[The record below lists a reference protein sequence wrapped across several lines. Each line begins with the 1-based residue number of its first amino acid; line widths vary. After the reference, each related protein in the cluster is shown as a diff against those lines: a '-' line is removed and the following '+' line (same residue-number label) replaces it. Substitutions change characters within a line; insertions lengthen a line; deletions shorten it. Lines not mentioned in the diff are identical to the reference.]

1 MRKLIFFITI
11 VSALVLIFSK
21 IEIIHQNIY
30 VNNVSEKISM
40 IKEKIKLIFFF
51 QVKEIKLKNVK
62 NLDNEQIYKNLSFK
76 VGEEYLFINLKKNL
90 KNLLNINELESAKIV
105 KKKNGIIEVLISE
118 KEPFLFWLKKDKKI
132 VIDKNGEVLNFK
144 NANFTNLKLLSGENA
159 NKNINSFY
167 KIIQKYPE
175 LENKIV
181 KFDFIEN
188 YRWNIILNDKVKI
201 MLPRRNFE
209 KSLEILVK
217 ILKRDELNNKGYEY
231 FDMRINNRILSVNL
245 HKKN

>member
-231 FDMRINNRILSVNL
+231 FDY
-245 HKKN
+245 HKKAAVKTYK

>member
-201 MLPRRNFE
+201 IF
-209 KSLEILVK
+209 
-217 ILKRDELNNKGYEY
+217 
-231 FDMRINNRILSVNL
+231 LSIKDIYSFFL
-245 HKKN
+245 

>member
-1 MRKLIFFITI
+1 MRKLIFLITI
-11 VSALVLIFSK
+11 VSALVLILSK
-21 IEIIHQNIY
+21 IEIINQKIFVSNI
-30 VNNVSEKISM
+30 SEKISM
-40 IKEKIKLIFFF
+40 IKEKMKLIFFF

-62 NLDNEQIYKNLSFK
+62 NLDNEQIYKKLSFK
-76 VGEEYLFINLKKNL
+76 VGEKYLFINLKKNL
-90 KNLLNINELESAKIV
+90 KNLLNINELESAKII

-118 KEPFLFWLKKDKKI
+118 KEPFLLWLKKDKKI
-132 VIDKNGEVLNFK
+132 VIDKDGEVLNFK
-144 NANFTNLKLLSGENA
+144 NANFTNLKFLSGENA

-201 MLPRRNFE
+201 MLPRKNFE

-217 ILKRDELNNKGYEY
+217 IIRMDELNNKEYEY
-231 FDMRINNRILSVNL
+231 FDMRINNKILF
-245 HKKN
+245 K

>member
-201 MLPRRNFE
+201 MLPRKNFE
-209 KSLEILVK
+209 KSIEILAK
-217 ILKRDELNNKGYEY
+217 IIKTDELNNKEYEY
-231 FDMRINNRILSVNL
+231 FDMRINNKILF
-245 HKKN
+245 K

>member
-231 FDMRINNRILSVNL
+231 FDMRINNKILF
-245 HKKN
+245 K

>member
-201 MLPRRNFE
+201 MLPRRNIE

-231 FDMRINNRILSVNL
+231 FDMRINNKILF
-245 HKKN
+245 K

>member
-209 KSLEILVK
+209 KTLEILVK

-231 FDMRINNRILSVNL
+231 FDMRINNKILF
-245 HKKN
+245 K